1 MLDKL
6 NQLEIGTRIHL
17 IIQSL
22 NGYKINRSE
31 LSHDMT
37 EILSVIDKSDLQI
50 IEEEYIDNNEWVIL
64 ITIPDILNSENMT
77 FENIA
82 LSGIDHEF
90 ILEES
95 FLQKDI
101 VVNLFSIR

>member
-1 MLDKL
+1 MLEKL
-6 NQLEIGTRIHL
+6 NQLKIGTRIHL

-22 NGYKINRSE
+22 NGYRINRSE
-31 LSHDMT
+31 LSDDLT

-50 IEEEYIDNNEWVIL
+50 IEEEYIDYNEWVIL

-77 FENIA
+77 FENIT

-101 VVNLFSIR
+101 MVNLFSIR

>member
-1 MLDKL
+1 MLEKL
-6 NQLEIGTRIHL
+6 NQLKIGTRIHL

-22 NGYKINRSE
+22 NGYRINRSE
-31 LSHDMT
+31 LSDDLT

-50 IEEEYIDNNEWVIL
+50 IEEEYIDYNEWVIL

-95 FLQKDI
+95 FSQKDTM
-101 VVNLFSIR
+101 VNLFSIR

>member
-1 MLDKL
+1 MLEKL

-22 NGYKINRSE
+22 NGYRINRSE
-31 LSHDMT
+31 LSDDLT

-50 IEEEYIDNNEWVIL
+50 IEEEYIDYNEWVIL

-95 FLQKDI
+95 FSQKDTM
-101 VVNLFSIR
+101 VNLFSIR